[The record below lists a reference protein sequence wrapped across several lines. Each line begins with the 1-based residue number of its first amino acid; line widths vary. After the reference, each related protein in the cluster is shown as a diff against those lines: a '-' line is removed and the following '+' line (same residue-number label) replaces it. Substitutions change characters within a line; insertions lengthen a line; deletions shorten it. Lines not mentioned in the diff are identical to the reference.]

1 MGDTPRSQ
9 TVSTKLQ
16 RIAER
21 AVEYPDM
28 VFTTLAHL
36 IDVDCLKEAFRRTRK
51 QAAPGVD
58 GVTAAEY
65 ARDLDANLRDLYQR
79 MRSGTYRAQ
88 PVRRGWV
95 PKDGGGDRPIGITAL
110 DDKIAQRAVTMILEA
125 IYEQSF
131 HDFSYGFRPGRRP
144 HAALK
149 ELRDQAL
156 GLNISW
162 VLDADISGF
171 FDSLDHSHL
180 REIIQRRVNDGGI
193 LRYIGKWLN
202 AGVLDEGKLTYPET
216 GTPQGGVISPML
228 SNIFLHTVLDEWFE
242 REVKPCMRGRCF
254 MIRFA
259 DDFVI
264 GFEREDDARRMMDVL
279 PKRFARFG
287 LTVHPDKTRLVPFGR
302 PGRDDESGKGAG
314 TFDFLGFTHYW
325 AKSRR
330 GFWII
335 KRKTKRK
342 RLSRALKAV
351 WQWCRKHRHV
361 HVMEQYR
368 ALCSKLRGHYQY
380 FGIRGNFRAL
390 QLLYERV
397 RRAWRFWLSRRCSK
411 GHVPWDA
418 FEERSRVFRLPV
430 PRIVHCV

>member
-9 TVSTKLQ
+9 TVSTKLR

-21 AVEYPDM
+21 AAEYPDM

-36 IDVDCLKEAFRRTRK
+36 IDVDFLKEAFRRTRK

-58 GVTAAEY
+58 GVTADEY

-131 HDFSYGFRPGRRP
+131 LDCSYGFRPGRRP

-180 REIIQRRVNDGGI
+180 RESIRRRVSDGGI

-202 AGVLDEGKLTYPET
+202 AGVLDEGKLSYPEK

-228 SNIFLHTVLDEWFE
+228 SKIFLHTVLDEWFE
-242 REVKPCMRGRCF
+242 REVTPRMRGRCF

-259 DDFVI
+259 DDVVI

-279 PKRFARFG
+279 PKRFTRFG

-302 PGRDDESGKGAG
+302 PRRDDESGRGSG

-342 RLSRALKAV
+342 RLSRALSVV

-361 HVMEQYR
+361 HVTEQYR

-380 FGIRGNFRAL
+380 FGIRGNYRAL
-390 QLLYERV
+390 QLLYRHV
-397 RRAWRFWLSRRCSK
+397 RRTWRFWLGRRCSN
-411 GHVPWDA
+411 GYIPWEA
-418 FEERSRVFRLPV
+418 FEERRRVFRLPV

>member
-1 MGDTPRSQ
+1 
-9 TVSTKLQ
+9 
-16 RIAER
+16 
-21 AVEYPDM
+21 M
-28 VFTTLAHL
+28 VFSTLAHL
-36 IDVDCLKEAFRRTRK
+36 IDVDFLKEAFRLTRK

-79 MRSGTYRAQ
+79 MRSGKYRAQ

-131 HDFSYGFRPGRRP
+131 LDCSYGFRPGRRP
-144 HAALK
+144 HSALK

-180 REIIQRRVNDGGI
+180 REIIRRRVNDGGI

-202 AGVLDEGKLTYPET
+202 AGVLDEGKLSYPEK

-242 REVKPCMRGRCF
+242 REVTPRMRGRCF

-279 PKRFARFG
+279 PKRFARYG
-287 LTVHPDKTRLVPFGR
+287 LTIHPDKTRLVPFGR
-302 PGRDDESGKGAG
+302 PRRDDESGRGSG

-330 GFWII
+330 GFWVI

-342 RLSRALKAV
+342 RLSRALSAV
-351 WQWCRKHRHV
+351 WQWCRRHRHV
-361 HVMEQYR
+361 HVTEQYR

-380 FGIRGNFRAL
+380 FGIRGNYRAL

-397 RRAWRFWLSRRCSK
+397 RRAWRFWLGRRCSK
-411 GHVPWDA
+411 GHVPWESFDA
-418 FEERSRVFRLPV
+418 WCRVFRLPV

>member
-1 MGDTPRSQ
+1 M
-9 TVSTKLQ
+9 
-16 RIAER
+16 A
-21 AVEYPDM
+21 
-28 VFTTLAHL
+28 FTTLAHL
-36 IDVDCLKEAFRRTRK
+36 IDVEFLTEAFRRTRK

-58 GVTAAEY
+58 GVTAEEY

-95 PKDGGGDRPIGITAL
+95 PKDGGDDRPIGITAL

-131 HDFSYGFRPGRRP
+131 HDFSHGFRPGRSP
-144 HAALK
+144 HDALK

-180 REIIQRRVNDGGI
+180 REIIRRRVNDGGI

-202 AGVLDEGKLTYPET
+202 AGVLDEGKLSYPER
-216 GTPQGGVISPML
+216 GTPQGGVISPIL

-242 REVKPCMRGRCF
+242 SEVKPCLRGRCF

-287 LTVHPDKTRLVPFGR
+287 LTIHPDKTRLVPFGR
-302 PGRDDESGKGAG
+302 PDRDDESGKGAG

-361 HVMEQYR
+361 QVMEQYR
-368 ALCSKLRGHYQY
+368 TLCSKLRGHYQY

-390 QLLYERV
+390 QQVYYHVLRS
-397 RRAWRFWLSRRCSK
+397 WRFWLSRRSSD
-411 GHVPWDA
+411 GHVPWEA
-418 FEERSRVFRLPV
+418 FAERRRILRLPL